1 MEMKAYRFLKDIVC
15 FDPANLARLLGCK
28 KTEYWKYSE
37 RDKRRVD
44 IEPKKESIK
53 ELTKKANDYIK
64 EHPEIENSLKKPKNY
79 MIADYYLTFFDERE
93 GLEKITKS
101 VRICEDIELLLLI
114 FGKTINL
121 IYSPNRI
128 THFED
133 RSFNNILYFKKDEI
147 EEV

>member
-1 MEMKAYRFLKDIVC
+1 MEMKANRFLKDIVC